1 MPTIAPRGEART
13 LASQDRSRPDLG
25 DGSRR
30 VVVTAEGTRRLPT
43 ARECGLGV
51 GTDATGGARCRDIMP
66 ELLIELI

>member
-1 MPTIAPRGEART
+1 M
-13 LASQDRSRPDLG
+13 
-25 DGSRR
+25 
-30 VVVTAEGTRRLPT
+30 TAEGTRRLPT